1 MKKSAIRR
9 SPLAKT
15 PPVPLSSRSRS
26 KNPSMSIAPAMPI
39 EFPDLESALARAS
52 ARLRAPNQKLLELAR
67 SQPEV
72 IGKAKDIS
80 PGISELTC
88 QALCGTNVICLR
100 SRIRARS
107 QTDRTA
113 RREFVLSLS
122 RPCSRASM
130 EATASG
136 GGYYPRI
143 CPFED
148 FFCRPA
154 EKSSSRRLVASLR
167 FTESIQVQRSSQSR

>member
-1 MKKSAIRR
+1 MNKSAIRR

-39 EFPDLESALARAS
+39 ELPTEKFPGVDRARNAYRIPRSGICTRIAS

-88 QALCGTNVICLR
+88 QAFSGTNVTCLR
-100 SRIRARS
+100 GRIRARS

-122 RPCSRASM
+122 PSVRELQFRLPRAGWILPSNL
-130 EATASG
+130 
-136 GGYYPRI
+136 P
-143 CPFED
+143 
-148 FFCRPA
+148 
-154 EKSSSRRLVASLR
+154 L
-167 FTESIQVQRSSQSR
+167 